1 MRKTVSAVLAAFI
14 MLTALLPVL
23 TVPAAAD
30 DLPTFSLAVDKT
42 EVHPKQTITVSVNVK
57 NLNSCTEGVGS
68 IAAMLI
74 YNSDYLTITKNDIKV
89 HNAISNTE
97 NVILNKFLRDQKD
110 KEYPKDQVE
119 IWAVASP
126 QSPIPQ
132 MISNVFTCTFTV
144 NEDVPEGTQLSFK
157 LGSPDKFVVDKF
169 DSSVVEGQ
177 VTLDVNVPQDTTTVT
192 VGKMLSEDA
201 TLKSLSVDGYELNRE
216 FTANQTSYA
225 IAVPYEVKSVSVNYQ
240 TASEFASAKLS
251 GNTKLAVGTNAVKI
265 AVTAEDGVT
274 KKTYSITVTRQPAP
288 EEESSVV
295 SEPSDVSE
303 PSSDVSDPS
312 ETESSQTPS
321 EPESSEP
328 ISEPTSS
335 RDERDDSYVEAM
347 QRQIDDLKNENV
359 GLKDRETAVVI
370 IFSVISALLLAALI
384 IVSVNYKKDIR

>member
-42 EVHPKQTITVSVNVK
+42 EVHPKQTITVSVNLKNTDACLYGIATLQAALIYQPEYLTVYESNIK
-57 NLNSCTEGVGS
+57 VNKIISSLGMDVRTFLNPRNLNN
-68 IAAMLI
+68 LI
-74 YNSDYLTITKNDIKV
+74 EV
-89 HNAISNTE
+89 W
-97 NVILNKFLRDQKD
+97 V
-110 KEYPKDQVE
+110 YPKMDE
-119 IWAVASP
+119 S
-126 QSPIPQ
+126 IPGNTAN
-132 MISNVFTCTFTV
+132 IFTVTFTV
-144 NEDVPEGTQLSFK
+144 KEDVPSGTELQFRFGDAELFVLTTWKEDKTDATELDTLQEG
-157 LGSPDKFVVDKF
+157 P
-169 DSSVVEGQ
+169 
-177 VTLDVNVPQDTTTVT
+177 VTAT

-216 FTANQTSYA
+216 FAANQTSYA

-328 ISEPTSS
+328 VSEPTSS
-335 RDERDDSYVEAM
+335 QDERDDSYVEAM